1 MPTTDTSEKGLESLI
16 VPDEMEDLEEA
27 SGSDEMEKEENNAE

>member
-1 MPTTDTSEKGLESLI
+1 MLTTDTSQKGLESLI

-27 SGSDEMEKEENNAE
+27 SGPDEVVKEENDAE